1 MSRGRP
7 GRFAAVNWS
16 WWSALRFSFQFGGN
30 AAHAEAVD
38 GGVDHVAAGCG
49 NRCVFKAFGLRANG
63 HGKGAHVP
71 FPSWGG
77 LSGTISRGYGQALTA
92 AQAAISALLAS
103 SGRSDTGA
111 AGGVAGA
118 GPTGCVQLFT
128 RVRGTATP
136 TATPRPPVACTG
148 VQVWRT
154 DLKTTP
160 IRSAQRTPY
169 GVVRSV
175 SP

>member
-7 GRFAAVNWS
+7 GRFAAANWS
-16 WWSALRFSFQFGGN
+16 GCSALRCSFQFCGN

-38 GGVDHVAAGCG
+38 GGLDHVAAGSG
-49 NRCVFKAFGLRANG
+49 NRGIFKAFGLCAND

-92 AQAAISALLAS
+92 AQAEISAVFAS
-103 SGRSDTGA
+103 SDSFGTGA

-118 GPTGCVQLFT
+118 GRSGCVQLFT

-148 VQVWRT
+148 VHVWRT

-160 IRSAQRTPY
+160 IRSLQRTP
-169 GVVRSV
+169 
-175 SP
+175 